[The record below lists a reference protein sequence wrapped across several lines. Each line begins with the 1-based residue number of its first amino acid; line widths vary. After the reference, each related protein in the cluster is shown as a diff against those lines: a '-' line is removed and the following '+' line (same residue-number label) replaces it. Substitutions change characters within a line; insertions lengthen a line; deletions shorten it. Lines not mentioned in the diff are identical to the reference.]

1 MSKRKKWGLIGAG
14 VLVVAI
20 IGITTAAKSRNKATE
35 VRIEPVERRDLVASV
50 TASGQVQP
58 QTKVDLSADI
68 TGRVVRLAVKEGD
81 IVTKGQFLLEIDPS
95 QYKASAE
102 RAAAAVASSRSQSAT
117 ARPSLIQAQRNYERL
132 LALKKANPTLVSDE
146 QVEQLKT
153 QVEVSKAQLESANNG
168 IAQSQASLRDAQSL
182 LAKTTIFAPMS
193 GRITRLNVQEGETAI
208 MGTLNKDAATLLTIS
223 DMSVLET
230 KVKVDETDVSRI
242 SLGDSTV
249 IQIDAFP
256 DTTFVGRVT
265 KISNSSIKA
274 GGSSSVPGGST
285 DQAIDYEVTVQLLN
299 SPPATRPDFSST
311 AKIITDTRRNVLS
324 VPIIALT
331 VREPEPTPKGDS
343 GAVTLG
349 YTKTPI
355 KEVGKKEAE
364 GVFVVGADNKVTFR
378 AVKVGIAG
386 EKYFEI
392 LSGLKPGQKIVA
404 GTYQAIRDLKDGTSV
419 KQMKDTKKAGAKKA

>member
-1 MSKRKKWGLIGAG
+1 MSKRKKWGLIGGA

-20 IGITTAAKSRNKATE
+20 IVITTAAKGRNKATE

-81 IVTKGQFLLEIDPS
+81 IVTRGQFLLEIDPS

-102 RAAAAVASSRSQSAT
+102 RASAAVASARSQSAT

-153 QVEVSKAQLESANNG
+153 QVEVAKATLESADNG

-242 SLGDSTV
+242 ALGDSTV

-274 GGSSSVPGGST
+274 ASAGAGT
-285 DQAIDYEVTVQLLN
+285 TADQAIDYEVTIQLLN

-311 AKIITDTRRNVLS
+311 AKIITDTRKNVLT

-331 VREPEPTPKGDS
+331 VREPDPIAKGDS

-349 YTKTPI
+349 HTKTPI

-364 GVFVVGADNKVTFR
+364 GVFLVGADNKVTFR
-378 AVKVGIAG
+378 PVRVGIAG

-392 LSGLKPGQKIVA
+392 ISGLKPGDKIVA
-404 GTYQAIRDLKDGTSV
+404 GTYQAIRDLKDGTLV
-419 KQMKDTKKAGAKKA
+419 KQMKDTKKPAAKKT